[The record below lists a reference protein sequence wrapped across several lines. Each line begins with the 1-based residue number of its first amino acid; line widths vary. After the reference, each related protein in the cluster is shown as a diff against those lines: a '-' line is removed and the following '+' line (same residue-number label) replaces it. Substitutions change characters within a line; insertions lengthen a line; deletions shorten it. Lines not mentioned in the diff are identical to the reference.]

1 MNFWFSPSPRTP
13 GRTQAVRTHRRRQR
27 SGPALSKLRLITID
41 QYLRRPKPR
50 SRR

>member
-1 MNFWFSPSPRTP
+1 MPFWFNPHSRTP
-13 GRTQAVRTHRRRQR
+13 NRTQSVRTHRRRQR